1 MVELVVGKRYK
12 LLKLQP
18 GDPYEGT
25 GMEGGIA
32 TIVKS
37 SDDLLLVNLTGK
49 GHRTIRKGALLE
61 ELPPIENEAATM
73 EMMGFSD
80 KEVASYMKD
89 NKVGFYEPNTTTAD
103 KIISTCDAVKELLLS
118 KNRKYGDS
126 ALSNG
131 IAFNISPVVAIK
143 ARINDKL
150 ARLKNDN
157 KDEDEDIISDLLG
170 YFVLLKIAIENGK

>member
-1 MVELVVGKRYK
+1 MAELVEGRKYRVHK
-12 LLKLQP
+12 LAP
-18 GDPYEGT
+18 GDAYLNIGAPNVLGKIGELI
-25 GMEGGIA
+25 EIRDQ
-32 TIVKS
+32 I
-37 SDDLLLVNLTGK
+37 LVFD
-49 GHRTIRKGALLE
+49 IGAFLRHGLE
-61 ELPPIENEAATM
+61 LVELPPIENEAATL

-126 ALSNG
+126 ALSSG

-150 ARLKNDN
+150 ARLRNDN